1 MARGEIMRK
10 LLVRLDDDVHESLKM
25 LSEQSG
31 VSMNTISQGAI
42 INFIAQSVKS
52 VSIKIKGG

>member
-1 MARGEIMRK
+1 MKK
-10 LLVRLDDDVHESLKM
+10 LLVRLDDDVHESLKL

-42 INFIAQSVKS
+42 VNFIAQSVKS